1 MGNLALNRDYLVLK
15 SELYVG
21 RYESNFTAISTALA
35 LSLILHFAIML
46 ALPWLEAV
54 KTKPPIE
61 IMAEFRQLP
70 PPPAAQAPSEIK
82 PVETPA
88 QPDIPKVEHKP
99 IPKPILVAKQT
110 IPVPNDYIVPESPP
124 QETLPGE
131 TATTTAA
138 APSASPAT
146 TSSITSEAVA
156 SNSTSTWDDSELWDD
171 YGSSLQ
177 KLIDGYKQYPA
188 IAVRRGWQGL
198 AKILVRFSPEGKAII
213 VLIEKSTGQKVLD
226 DKALEMVK
234 KGINDLPVPN
244 KFRGREFRVSIPV
257 SFKLE

>member
-1 MGNLALNRDYLVLK
+1 MSNLTLNRVLHD
-15 SELYVG
+15 G
-21 RYESNFTAISTALA
+21 HHESNFAAISTALM
-35 LSLILHFAIML
+35 LSLMIHFAIMRV
-46 ALPWLEAV
+46 LPWLESIKA
-54 KTKPPIE
+54 KTPIE

-70 PPPAAQAPSEIK
+70 PPPASETPSEIK
-82 PVETPA
+82 PVETPV
-88 QPDIPKVEHKP
+88 QPDVPKVEHKP
-99 IPKPILVAKQT
+99 VPKPILVAKQT
-110 IPVPNDYIVPESPP
+110 EPIPNDYIVPESHP
-124 QETLPGE
+124 QETLPSE
-131 TATTTAA
+131 TATATAA
-138 APSASPAT
+138 APSVSSAT
-146 TSSITSEAVA
+146 TSSVSSEAAA

-171 YGSSLQ
+171 YGSNLQ
-177 KLIDGYKQYPA
+177 KLIEGYKQYPA

-198 AKILVRFSPEGKAII
+198 AKVLVSFSPEGKAII